1 VSAQT
6 IERQGERARLANWRG
21 DRLVAHLSPAAGTP
35 LSAEFVGC
43 CMDWL
48 RERGYTSVVTSAL
61 SRSECT
67 GFLQAGFDIHEELE
81 LLSHD
86 LEHLPR
92 VPRGLRRARGSDR
105 PFVLEVDAVAFD
117 PFWRLHE
124 GGLEEALGA
133 TPHVR
138 FRIAPGHAGGFGDAP
153 RGFGRS
159 LREGDDRRG
168 EVAGYV
174 IAGRGEGIGYLQR
187 LAVHP
192 LARRRGLGS
201 MMVFDALTWMRRRGV
216 TRALVNTQ
224 QSNHGA
230 LALYHAC
237 GFRVLPEGLQVLV
250 RGL

>member
-48 RERGYTSVVTSAL
+48 RERGFTSVVTSAL
-61 SRSECT
+61 SRQECT

-86 LEHLPR
+86 LDHLPR
-92 VPRGLRRARGSDR
+92 VPRGLRRARGSDW

-133 TPHVR
+133 TPHIR
-138 FRIAPGHAGGFGDAP
+138 FRVAP
-153 RGFGRS
+153 RQA
-159 LREGDDRRG
+159 RE
-168 EVAGYV
+168 VTGYV
-174 IAGRGEGIGYLQR
+174 IAGRGEGTGYLQR

-224 QSNHGA
+224 QSNQGA

>member
-6 IERQGERARLANWRG
+6 IERRGERARLANWRG
-21 DRLVAHLSPAAGTP
+21 DRLVAHLSPAAGSP
-35 LSAEFVGC
+35 LSAEFVTC

-61 SRSECT
+61 SRQECV
-67 GFLQAGFDIHEELE
+67 GFLKAGFDIQEELE

-86 LEHLPR
+86 LAHLPK

-105 PFVLEVDAVAFD
+105 LSVLEVDAVSFD
-117 PFWRLHE
+117 PFWRLHK
-124 GGLEEALGA
+124 GGLEEALEA
-133 TPHVR
+133 TPRVR
-138 FRIAPGHAGGFGDAP
+138 FRVAP
-153 RGFGRS
+153 RSLGEGPATEGR
-159 LREGDDRRG
+159 DRRHRR
-168 EVAGYV
+168 EIAGYV
-174 IAGRGEGIGYLQR
+174 IAGRGQGIGYLQR

-201 MMVFDALTWMRRRGV
+201 TLVFDALTWMHRRGA

-224 QSNHGA
+224 RSNQAA
-230 LALYHAC
+230 LALYQAC
-237 GFRVLPEGLQVLV
+237 GFRVLPEGLQVLA